1 MFHFRKTKAIFIIIL
16 MLCLLTATGCGK
28 DKEKAPTPPETYA
41 LGADSAPPLDEQLT
55 EEGGKLTAVE
65 EKAPEPAADGEKA
78 TPEADE
84 KAGDEK
90 ATAPQKTSNTKD
102 EKSDAGKDKEVE
114 KDKAEK
120 AEPVS
125 ITYTYGDLKTAGTTV
140 ESYVKLLTEPE
151 AGFALQE
158 ETPPDYTGAEGSLTL
173 AKASTQEGC
182 IFQIF
187 IEWKENGCTVTVSRP
202 EGSTKGDEP
211 ENLTWSE
218 AIDFLQKTDPAKL
231 GLTGSM
237 ADYSIIPY
245 QGLVELDGMPAVKLT
260 VYSRTSYNTNIIA
273 GTYLITQGG
282 QSIYKVSQEGDA
294 QLVANS

>member
-1 MFHFRKTKAIFIIIL
+1 MFHLGKTKAFFAIIL
-16 MLCLLTATGCGK
+16 MLCLLPAAGCGK
-28 DKEKAPTPPETYA
+28 DKEKAPTPPESYA
-41 LGADSAPPLDEQLT
+41 LGEDSAPPLDKQLT
-55 EEGGKLTAVE
+55 EEDGKLTAVE

-78 TPEADE
+78 DPKADE
-84 KAGDEK
+84 KDGEAK
-90 ATAPQKTSNTKD
+90 ATAPEKTNDKKD
-102 EKSDAGKDKEVE
+102 EKTDGKKDAE

-187 IEWKENGCTVTVSRP
+187 IEWKESGCTVTVSRP

-245 QGLVELDGMPAVKLT
+245 QGLVEVDGMPAVKLT
-260 VYSRTSYNTNIIA
+260 VYGRTSYNTNIIA

-282 QSIYKVSQEGDA
+282 QSIYKISQEGDA
-294 QLVANS
+294 QLVVNS